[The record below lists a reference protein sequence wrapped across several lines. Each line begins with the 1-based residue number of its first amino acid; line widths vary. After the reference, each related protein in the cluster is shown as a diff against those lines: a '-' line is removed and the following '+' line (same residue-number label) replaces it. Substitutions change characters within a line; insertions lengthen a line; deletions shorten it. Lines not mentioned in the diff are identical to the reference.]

1 MCKRVKS
8 QFIQL
13 VRVQRVVPPVP
24 GAYLSH
30 TATLAREGRLR
41 RMPASAPLDS
51 DDKAPIDKI
60 PSVSNDNVYANF
72 ERRKTCKGR
81 RGVVFRDRPA
91 TGPVFPSRVVLSPE
105 TELKPNGDCVAIE
118 ARSGFLAALVG
129 HFRRFKLRLTLDDL
143 RSVVTTIVL
152 VPVR

>member
-1 MCKRVKS
+1 MTRRPSTKS
-8 QFIQL
+8 L
-13 VRVQRVVPPVP
+13 
-24 GAYLSH
+24 LSQM
-30 TATLAREGRLR
+30 TMSTQTLRGE
-41 RMPASAPLDS
+41 
-51 DDKAPIDKI
+51 
-60 PSVSNDNVYANF
+60 
-72 ERRKTCKGR
+72 KTCKGR
-81 RGVVFRDRPA
+81 GGVVFRDRPA
-91 TGPVFPSRVVLSPE
+91 TGRFSRSRVVLSPE